1 MLFFALYFTLHKSI
15 KATFLIGFILLV
27 RKRLNEKSI
36 KWANMILWLI
46 LLAYLLTP
54 YTYLI
59 TLDQTQSHGII
70 FDLLLFI
77 NTILRAVAG
86 KIGNYLWG
94 IYQLIVAILLLLY
107 ILIRI
112 VKMWKA
118 LKDSVEI
125 DKDSRIL
132 NCIEGFK
139 LKRKVKVFVNEKV
152 KVPMTYGL
160 IRPKIILQNAVL
172 EDDELLYHVLTH
184 ELTHIKKWD
193 QLWNHLRYFTACVY
207 WYNILVLAFLKY
219 MEEDMEVLCDKLV
232 LQRIG
237 DTTENRK
244 RYCLSM
250 LKLVEQGSAKNMAL
264 KLHPTMERMK
274 MMKKWKTSLAG
285 ILTFFLTVIVTTT
298 AFADVRVFKPAEVI
312 VLSGEPLGDEKVEIN
327 LDNRVKELSEE
338 EYEKFYQETVR
349 AEGKRSA
356 NISDTQTL
364 GRFENREYS
373 FNMNSW
379 AGANHNG
386 FTIKTSDL
394 VGKKVNYTISIMEND
409 EIVYRKNFTK
419 GTRLAIKTSYD
430 SQYTVIISNNS
441 AHSLKYT
448 IDINSYVR

>member
-1 MLFFALYFTLHKSI
+1 
-15 KATFLIGFILLV
+15 
-27 RKRLNEKSI
+27 
-36 KWANMILWLI
+36 MILWLI

-54 YTYLI
+54 YIYLI

-184 ELTHIKKWD
+184 ELTHIKKLD

-219 MEEDMEVLCDKLV
+219 WL
-232 LQRIG
+232 
-237 DTTENRK
+237 
-244 RYCLSM
+244 
-250 LKLVEQGSAKNMAL
+250 
-264 KLHPTMERMK
+264 
-274 MMKKWKTSLAG
+274 
-285 ILTFFLTVIVTTT
+285 FLMC
-298 AFADVRVFKPAEVI
+298 
-312 VLSGEPLGDEKVEIN
+312 
-327 LDNRVKELSEE
+327 
-338 EYEKFYQETVR
+338 
-349 AEGKRSA
+349 RSA
-356 NISDTQTL
+356 WPSHSHSTAAD
-364 GRFENREYS
+364 
-373 FNMNSW
+373 
-379 AGANHNG
+379 
-386 FTIKTSDL
+386 
-394 VGKKVNYTISIMEND
+394 
-409 EIVYRKNFTK
+409 
-419 GTRLAIKTSYD
+419 
-430 SQYTVIISNNS
+430 
-441 AHSLKYT
+441 AH
-448 IDINSYVR
+448 

>member
-1 MLFFALYFTLHKSI
+1 M
-15 KATFLIGFILLV
+15 

-46 LLAYLLTP
+46 LITYLLTP
-54 YTYLI
+54 YTLLI
-59 TLDQTQSHGII
+59 TFCENGDYGI
-70 FDLLLFI
+70 FRSLLQPFLLMTDCCGVLARRI
-77 NTILRAVAG
+77 ESILWLASRFV
-86 KIGNYLWG
+86 IT
-94 IYQLIVAILLLLY
+94 ILLLLY

-219 MEEDMEVLCDKLV
+219 MEEDMEVLCDKMV

-250 LKLVEQGSAKNMAL
+250 LKLVEGGNAKNMAL

-364 GRFENREYS
+364 KGLTGDKQYF

-379 AGANHNG
+379 GGANHNG
-386 FTIKTSDL
+386 FTVKTSDL
-394 VGKKVNYTISIMEND
+394 MGKNVKYQIVIQEGND
-409 EIVYRKNFTK
+409 LIYQKTFYGKRQ
-419 GTRLAIKTSYD
+419 LAIKALPGKD
-430 SQYTVIISNNS
+430 YTVTILNLSV
-441 AHSLKYT
+441 HSLKYT
-448 IDINSYVR
+448 IDINSYIR